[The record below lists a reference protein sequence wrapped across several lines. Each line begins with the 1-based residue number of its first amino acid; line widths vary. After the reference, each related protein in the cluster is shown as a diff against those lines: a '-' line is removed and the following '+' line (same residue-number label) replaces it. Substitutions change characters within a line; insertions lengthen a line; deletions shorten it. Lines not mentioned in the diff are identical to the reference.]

1 MLNWKHFLAAT
12 ALALASG
19 PVTAQEAQAP
29 APAPAPTAPAPAQ
42 AAPAPVAP
50 AAAPLPDANPAM
62 WVVRDED
69 TTIYLL
75 GTFHMLDGRPW
86 FNDEVRTAFDA
97 SSELVLEAIVPDNP
111 ADLQPLIVRYAVD
124 PNGRRLSQLLT
135 TEENAR
141 LNQALTGLGVPAGA
155 FDPLEPWFVSMSLVA
170 VASQQL
176 GISPES
182 GAERGLMHA
191 ARERNLPVH
200 ELEGIEW
207 QLRLFDNMP
216 EAQQLAQLRSTLES
230 LDEMD
235 DSLAP
240 MLDAWSRGDVEG
252 LAAIVQ
258 RYNDDDPE
266 LHRLLF
272 TNRNATWAGWIQE
285 RMSRPGTVFM
295 AVGAGHLAG
304 NDSVLAVLASRGVNA
319 ERVPAAQ

>member
-1 MLNWKHFLAAT
+1 MKKLLLAA
-12 ALALASG
+12 ALAFAPGLAS
-19 PVTAQEAQAP
+19 AQEVPAAAPVPSAP
-29 APAPAPTAPAPAQ
+29 AAP
-42 AAPAPVAP
+42 AP
-50 AAAPLPDANPAM
+50 AAAPMPDADPAM

-97 SSELVLEAIVPDNP
+97 SSELVLEAIIPDNP
-111 ADLQPLIVRYAVD
+111 ADLQPLITRYAVD

-135 TEENAR
+135 AEENTE
-141 LNQALTGLGVPAGA
+141 LNRALSGLGVPAGA
-155 FDPLEPWFVSMSLVA
+155 FDPLEPWFVSMTLVA
-170 VASQQL
+170 VAAQQL
-176 GISPES
+176 GIHPES
-182 GAERGLMHA
+182 GPERGLIHA
-191 ARERNLPVH
+191 ARERNMPVH
-200 ELEGIEW
+200 ELEGMEW
-207 QLRLFDNMP
+207 QLRLFDTMP

-285 RMSRPGTVFM
+285 RMSRPGTVFL

-304 NDSVLAVLASRGVNA
+304 NDSVLAVLASRGMNA